1 MAVHLV
7 CYAGIARPGHSYAM
21 SSSYWVNTGT
31 EPETLTFRVD
41 PPSGALW
48 IKMKEN
54 SVTLNPGQAVDIPVT
69 LILPLNAVKDI
80 YGARLIA
87 SSGAVNNVEFA
98 IGMKPPADCTAELK
112 APPVKA
118 LPVTPKKKALPVTPK
133 GSSGPAI
140 PAVIMAGLLT
150 AAVLTGLRIRRNN
163 TPPGS
168 KIRSKRTWGRD
179 MPRGGRNG

>member
-54 SVTLNPGQAVDIPVT
+54 NVTLNPGQAVDIPVT

-118 LPVTPKKKALPVTPK
+118 LPVTPK

-168 KIRSKRTWGRD
+168 KTRSKRTWGRD